1 MTGMYLILFHDL
13 MSLMLGD
20 ITINFLMISYFYDI
34 TISWHHNLYG
44 LRIYIF
50 DPYKK
55 ICSVLS
61 FKSLHEC
68 NVPRFFCLK
77 YIYTRIQLLRL
88 FVKKL
93 LNSQWFI
100 W

>member
-44 LRIYIF
+44 LFLYRNKCESIYLILIKIMQCIIF
-50 DPYKK
+50 
-55 ICSVLS
+55 
-61 FKSLHEC
+61 
-68 NVPRFFCLK
+68 
-77 YIYTRIQLLRL
+77 
-88 FVKKL
+88 
-93 LNSQWFI
+93 
-100 W
+100 